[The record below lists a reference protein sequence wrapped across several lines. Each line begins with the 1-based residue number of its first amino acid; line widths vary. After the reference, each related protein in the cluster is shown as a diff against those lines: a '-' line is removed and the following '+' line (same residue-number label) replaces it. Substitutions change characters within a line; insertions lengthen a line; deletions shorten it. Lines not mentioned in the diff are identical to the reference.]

1 MCPSPLGSL
10 ATGPQ
15 GQRLQNH
22 GAMAMAL
29 SIMEW
34 FPERQLYVV
43 VPGVGYIRVWG
54 LWAGK
59 DDWS

>member
-1 MCPSPLGSL
+1 
-10 ATGPQ
+10 
-15 GQRLQNH
+15 
-22 GAMAMAL
+22 MAMAL